1 MSDLPP
7 EIIERMRIHRS
18 QSIDEDGPYE
28 SGDHDFE
35 NDALTIIDAYLAEH
49 DPTPLDAEWLVS
61 VGGEKE
67 YPGDDLREIVHIPA
81 DGVEWVRVVFPKTLD
96 RKPLFGVRVAFG
108 QVWSI
113 PVPTRGTFRTAMRL
127 FGIEIEEKAQ

>member
-35 NDALTIIDAYLAEH
+35 NDALTIIDAYLAEN
-49 DPTPLDAEWLVS
+49 DPTPIDKSWLVS
-61 VGGEKE
+61 IGGDIRKDFE
-67 YPGDDLREIVHIPA
+67 YRVSVFFRSNNGCSLYVSWCPDDKKSIPELKY
-81 DGVEWVRVVFPKTLD
+81 GLSYVV
-96 RKPLFGVRVAFG
+96 
-108 QVWSI
+108 